1 MRYAIGVD
9 VGGTHVKAAS
19 VSENGV
25 VLDRV
30 DGHTRGGETGAF
42 VAVARALLEDLE
54 SRHGERPSWIGVAAP
69 GLAARDGRSVASMPP
84 GKLAGLEG
92 LVWEEALEAGMPVRV
107 LNDAHAALMGEAWK
121 GAAAGA
127 RDAVLLTLGTGV
139 GGAIISDGRL
149 VEGHIGRAGHLGHIC
164 LDPDGPA
171 SIAGMPGSLEHAIG
185 NGTVAERSK
194 GRFQDTRALV
204 EAHVAGDSEAS
215 EIWLRSVW
223 VLACAVASIVN
234 AVDPEVVILGGGI
247 ALAGPALFNPLAR
260 LLERVEWRP
269 GGRSVR
275 VVPATLG
282 DVAGALGA
290 ARGAMKAAGA
300 AAGPAADYL
309 ERCRGLVDTV
319 AAQQPE
325 IRRAADWFAE
335 AILAGGMVHV
345 FGSGHSRIMVEEM
358 WPRYGSFPG
367 FNPIVEL
374 ALTFHTPVVGA
385 NGQRQAMFL
394 ENVPGLAERILRNF
408 DLKPP
413 DAALVVSSSG
423 CNVVSV
429 EMAEGFRARGLK
441 VVAIVS
447 LRHCEASQSRHPRGV
462 KLPDVADLVLD
473 TGAPAGDAMVNVPG
487 LANPV
492 SPGST
497 VGGCLL
503 VNAVKAE
510 VADRLTRAGR
520 PPKVLTAPALVGGKA
535 SEALFE
541 AAYDEHARRMARL
554 YAGLGSDEDSG

>member
-1 MRYAIGVD
+1 
-9 VGGTHVKAAS
+9 
-19 VSENGV
+19 
-25 VLDRV
+25 
-30 DGHTRGGETGAF
+30 
-42 VAVARALLEDLE
+42 
-54 SRHGERPSWIGVAAP
+54 AAP
-69 GLAARDGRSVASMPP
+69 GLAGRDGRSVASMPP

-107 LNDAHAALMGEAWK
+107 LKEADAALMGGAWK

-247 ALAGPALFNPLAR
+247 ALAGPALFDPLAK

-269 GGRSVR
+269 GGRTVR

-309 ERCRGLVDTV
+309 ERCRGLVDAV

-335 AILAGGMVHV
+335 AILAGG
-345 FGSGHSRIMVEEM
+345 I
-358 WPRYGSFPG
+358 
-367 FNPIVEL
+367 
-374 ALTFHTPVVGA
+374 
-385 NGQRQAMFL
+385 
-394 ENVPGLAERILRNF
+394 
-408 DLKPP
+408 
-413 DAALVVSSSG
+413 
-423 CNVVSV
+423 
-429 EMAEGFRARGLK
+429 RARGLK

-447 LRHCEASQSRHPRGV
+447 LRHSEASQSRHPRGV

-487 LANPV
+487 LATPV

-520 PPKVLTAPALVGGKA
+520 PPKVLTAPALVGAKA

>member
-1 MRYAIGVD
+1 VRYAIGVD

-30 DGHTRGGETGAF
+30 DGHTRDGEPGAF
-42 VAVARALLEDLE
+42 AATARALVEDLE
-54 SRHGERPSWIGVAAP
+54 TRRGETPSWIGVAAP

-84 GKLAGLEG
+84 GKLAGLQG
-92 LVWEEALEAGMPVRV
+92 LVWQDALASGVPVRV
-107 LNDAHAALMGEAWK
+107 MNDAHAALIAETWK

-139 GGAIISDGRL
+139 GGAILSGGRL
-149 VEGHIGRAGHLGHIC
+149 VEGHIGRAGHLGHVC

-185 NGTVAERSK
+185 NGSLGERSK
-194 GRFQDTRALV
+194 GRFTDTRALV
-204 EAHVAGDSEAS
+204 EAHRAGDAEAS
-215 EIWLRSVW
+215 EVWLRSVW
-223 VLACAVASIVN
+223 VLACAIGSIVN
-234 AVDPEVVILGGGI
+234 AVDPAAVILGGGI
-247 ALAGPALFNPLAR
+247 SLAGPALFEPLATF
-260 LLERVEWRP
+260 LDKVEWRP
-269 GGRSVR
+269 GGSRVR
-275 VVPATLG
+275 VVPAALG

-290 ARGAMKAAGA
+290 ARGAMEATGA

-309 ERCRGLVDTV
+309 EQCRGLLETV

-325 IRRAADWFAE
+325 IRRAADWFTE
-335 AILAGGMVHV
+335 AILAGRMVHV
-345 FGSGHSRIMVEEM
+345 FGSGHSRMMVEEM

-374 ALTFHTPVVGA
+374 SLTFHTPVVGA

-394 ENVPGLAERILRNF
+394 ENVPGLADRILRNF
-408 DLKPP
+408 DVRRP

-423 CNVVSV
+423 GNTVAV
-429 EMAEGFRARGLK
+429 EMAEGFRDRGLK

-447 LRHCEASQSRHPRGV
+447 RRHCESSPSRHPRGV

-473 TGAPAGDAMVNVPG
+473 TGAPMGDAMVHVPG
-487 LANPV
+487 LATPV
-492 SPGST
+492 GPGST

-510 VADRLTRAGR
+510 VAARLTAAGR
-520 PPKVLTAPALVGGKA
+520 PPTVLTAPALVGAKA
-535 SEALFE
+535 SETLFD
-541 AAYDEHARRMARL
+541 AAYDEHARRLARL
-554 YAGLGSDEDSG
+554 FARLGAEDSG

>member
-1 MRYAIGVD
+1 MRYAVGVD

-30 DGHTRGGETGAF
+30 DGHPRDGDPGAF
-42 VAVARALLEDLE
+42 VAVARSLVEDLE
-54 SRHGERPSWIGVAAP
+54 TRRGETPSWVGVAAP
-69 GLAARDGRSVASMPP
+69 GLAARDGRSVSSMPA
-84 GKLAGLEG
+84 GKLAGLQG
-92 LVWEEALEAGMPVRV
+92 LMWQEALASGVPVRV
-107 LNDAHAALMGEAWK
+107 LNDAHAALIAEAWR
-121 GAAAGA
+121 GAAAGS

-139 GGAIISDGRL
+139 GGAIMSGGRL
-149 VEGHIGRAGHLGHIC
+149 VEGHVGRAGHLGQIC
-164 LDPDGPA
+164 LDPDGPL

-185 NGTVAERSK
+185 NGSLGERSK
-194 GRFQDTRALV
+194 GRFADTRALV
-204 EAHVAGDSEAS
+204 EAHRAGDAEAT
-215 EIWLRSVW
+215 EVWLRSVW
-223 VLACAVASIVN
+223 VLACAVASLVN
-234 AVDPEVVILGGGI
+234 AVDPEVVVLGGGI
-247 ALAGPALFNPLAR
+247 SLAGPALFEPLAKF
-260 LLERVEWRP
+260 LERVEWRP
-269 GGRSVR
+269 LGSGVR
-275 VVPATLG
+275 VVPAALG
-282 DVAGALGA
+282 EVAGALGA
-290 ARGAMKAAGA
+290 ARGAMQAAGA

-309 ERCRGLVDTV
+309 DQCRGILDTV
-319 AAQQPE
+319 AAQQSE

-335 AILAGGMVHV
+335 AILAERMVHL
-345 FGSGHSRIMVEEM
+345 FGSGHSRAMVEEM

-374 ALTFHTPVVGA
+374 SLTFHGPVVGA

-394 ENVPGLAERILRNF
+394 ENVSGLAERILRNF

-423 CNVVSV
+423 CNAVAV

-447 LRHCEASQSRHPRGV
+447 RRHCEASPSRHPRGV

-473 TGAPAGDAMVNVPG
+473 TGAPAGDAMVRVPG
-487 LANPV
+487 LATPV

-510 VADRLTRAGR
+510 VAARLTAAGR
-520 PPKVLTAPALVGGKA
+520 PPRVLTAPALVGA
-535 SEALFE
+535 DAAQALFE

-554 YAGLGSDEDSG
+554 HAGLGDEDSG